1 MNQQFFEKNA
11 MIKNDIPQEP
21 ITKEFIRQFLPNNP
35 IIVEAGAHIGR
46 DTLKMSTLW
55 PDAHIYAF
63 EPVPELFAQL
73 KERTAAQPN
82 VHAFNLALSDT
93 RGTATLH
100 VSSGA
105 STAASSLLEPLEYV
119 KERPNVLF
127 HLITVPTTTLD
138 AWAFAERLDRIDFLW
153 LDMQGYELKVLK
165 ASPTILATVKAIL
178 IEASLTER
186 FKENPLYDEIRTWL
200 EAQGFRAIKQDIP
213 KHHKINIFFI
223 RK

>member
-1 MNQQFFEKNA
+1 MIT
-11 MIKNDIPQEP
+11 IKNDIPQEP
-21 ITKEFIRQFLPNNP
+21 ITKEFIRQFLPDNP
-35 IIVEAGAHIGR
+35 IIIEAGAHIGR
-46 DTLKMSTLW
+46 DTLKMSTFW

-73 KERTAAQPN
+73 KERTGMQPD
-82 VHAFNLALSDT
+82 VHTFNLALSDT
-93 RGTATLH
+93 QGTATLH

-105 STAASSLLEPLEYV
+105 STAASSLLEPYEYV

-127 HLITVPTTTLD
+127 HPITVPTTTLD
-138 AWAFAERLDRIDFLW
+138 AWAAGAGLNHIDFLW

-165 ASPTILATVKAIL
+165 ASPTILATVRAIL

-186 FKENPLYDEIRTWL
+186 FKENPLYGEIRTWL
-200 EAQGFRAIKQDIP
+200 EDQGFTAIKQDIP
-213 KHHKINIFFI
+213 KHHKINILFV